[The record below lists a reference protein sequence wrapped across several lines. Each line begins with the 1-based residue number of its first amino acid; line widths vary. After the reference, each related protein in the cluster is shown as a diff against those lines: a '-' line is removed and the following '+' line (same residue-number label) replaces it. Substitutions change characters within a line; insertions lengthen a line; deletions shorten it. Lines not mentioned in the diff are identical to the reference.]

1 MLRLWDVNDLSTCWK
16 LYIEGTKLSEP
27 TEDIDLLPGD
37 DALILGCYTLVK
49 KYNITSNSLCLTQFN
64 LTEQTT
70 FLLQAALC
78 LEAGLQKSKHNFQ
91 FKLLLI
97 RIYII
102 IGLPLSP
109 LHEC

>member
-1 MLRLWDVNDLSTCWK
+1 MLREWDVTDLSNCWE

-37 DALILGCYTLVK
+37 DALLLGCYTLVK
-49 KYNITSNSLCLTQFN
+49 AYNTTSTTPINPPLIS
-64 LTEQTT
+64 EQTK

-78 LEAGLQKSKHNFQ
+78 LEAGLEKSNHNFQ

-97 RIYII
+97 RIYILL
-102 IGLPLSP
+102 GFPP
-109 LHEC
+109 